1 MALVLAAVLLAL
13 MNQKDGYGKS
23 LNTFAGRYIAY
34 GTKFYNCDQTQLPT
48 SDKPT
53 WNWYLRFT
61 HHFNPLKP
69 EELQRFDGNVT
80 GLEEVND
87 NCWTRV
93 VVDARSN
100 NQWKEN
106 AFVFNFPGGA
116 CSAAYQHTKCFQAL
130 TGKLLSKGKTCV
142 LNPGVSILSDT
153 PMDWSFP
160 YFPIM
165 PYGEWRFRL
174 SYGPPG
180 QKRASGC
187 HIAEAVTIPKS

>member
-87 NCWTRV
+87 NCWV
-93 VVDARSN
+93 
-100 NQWKEN
+100 
-106 AFVFNFPGGA
+106 
-116 CSAAYQHTKCFQAL
+116 H
-130 TGKLLSKGKTCV
+130 LLSHKEICVPVLFKAKKTMFMYTLLSQTSNC
-142 LNPGVSILSDT
+142 GSIQ
-153 PMDWSFP
+153 
-160 YFPIM
+160 YN
-165 PYGEWRFRL
+165 
-174 SYGPPG
+174 
-180 QKRASGC
+180 
-187 HIAEAVTIPKS
+187 

>member
-87 NCWTRV
+87 NCW
-93 VVDARSN
+93 
-100 NQWKEN
+100 
-106 AFVFNFPGGA
+106 
-116 CSAAYQHTKCFQAL
+116 
-130 TGKLLSKGKTCV
+130 
-142 LNPGVSILSDT
+142 GVSILSDT